1 MVELPTSPLR
11 GRRHSATGLFERV
24 AQLEKDRGS
33 RVRRDRL
40 YQLYFI
46 TVRGPRGS
54 EGCKGDRAGVCR
66 QALSDG
72 ANAANARNIAAGCAL
87 DERLVERGEGQ
98 NHPACWQGAR
108 HRRVRVPLLLKPVEA
123 SDP

>member
-46 TVRGPRGS
+46 TVRGPRGPKAR
-54 EGCKGDRAGVCR
+54 KGIEPGFADRRYLTAPTLRTPETPPRDARLTNDLSNEAKAKTIRPAGKV
-66 QALSDG
+66 QG
-72 ANAANARNIAAGCAL
+72 I
-87 DERLVERGEGQ
+87 GEFESLCSS
-98 NHPACWQGAR
+98 NP
-108 HRRVRVPLLLKPVEA
+108 
-123 SDP
+123 